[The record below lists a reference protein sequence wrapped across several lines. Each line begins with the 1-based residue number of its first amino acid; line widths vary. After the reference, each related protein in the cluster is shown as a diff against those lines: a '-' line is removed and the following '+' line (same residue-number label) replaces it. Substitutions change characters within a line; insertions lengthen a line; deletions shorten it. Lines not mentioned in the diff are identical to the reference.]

1 MRGSLY
7 LKINVTIIIQLLIQ
21 IINPITGNHYP
32 IYNPS
37 PSFDNQKFRNIQDFT
52 ATKKKKKV
60 SEKGEKNHGEW
71 SVSTDKIVTRR

>member
-21 IINPITGNHYP
+21 IIKPITGNHYP

-37 PSFDNQKFRNIQDFT
+37 PSFDNQNFRNIQDYT
-52 ATKKKKKV
+52 ATKKKKKYQKK
-60 SEKGEKNHGEW
+60 ER
-71 SVSTDKIVTRR
+71 KITENGRFPPIKL